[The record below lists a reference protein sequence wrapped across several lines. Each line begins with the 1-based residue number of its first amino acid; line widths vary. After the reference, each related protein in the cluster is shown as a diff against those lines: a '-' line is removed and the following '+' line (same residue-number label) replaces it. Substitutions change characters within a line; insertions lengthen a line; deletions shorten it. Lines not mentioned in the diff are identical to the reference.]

1 MGIGRL
7 DVVPP
12 ENPLKSLKS
21 PTLRSVQLRRSNS
34 PPSSSRT
41 GGCIPSDFVL
51 RGDVSELASPKPK
64 DYDGRMK
71 TTMVIALALLV
82 LGMFIEPSEAQESTD
97 TPDAIHQLLKQHCLD
112 CHNSEDREAGLDLGS
127 LPFDLARL
135 GLVDTWERIYD
146 QLDSGKMP
154 PVGSDGPSPELR
166 AEAVRLLGREL
177 TQAHLQRRDVVH
189 RRMNRVE
196 YQNSVRD
203 LFQID
208 VTVAE
213 LLPTDTSTN
222 GFDNVGEGLAF
233 SAEAAE
239 AYLAA
244 ADKVLDAVIGP
255 KSKPEFI
262 RHETNLLDQKHWNGK
277 PALEQVGK
285 MFRRT
290 DDGLVIF
297 QSGYCPTNLINF
309 ARLRAPVG
317 TYRGTLKVRA
327 VQSDEPVTLRIYGGD
342 TIVGR
347 RDLHLV
353 GYFDVPP
360 GEWTTIE
367 FTDKLIEPNGT
378 FQPKCYGTRDTRQD
392 ADTYPEPGI
401 EIGDIVIEGPI
412 ESWPPLSRSQLLG
425 DVELDSGT
433 YKDLRSILA
442 RVLPRAFRR
451 PVPDNELE
459 VYASLGEHALRV
471 ERPFEEA
478 LRLSLKA
485 MLCSP
490 EFLFF
495 TEPATETLND
505 FALATRLSYFLWS
518 SLPDEELLNLASR
531 NELHQPAVLRSQT
544 ERMLKDPKA
553 AAFTQNFTGQWLRL
567 RDLDFTTPDAQLY
580 PEYDELLRISML
592 KETHLFFGA
601 ILEDDLSLLNFVDSR
616 FTFLNQR
623 MAEHYNIPGVK
634 GQAFRR
640 VDLPDDHVRGGVL
653 TQASL
658 LKVTANGTTTSPV
671 TRGVWVL
678 DNLLGQ
684 RVPPPPA
691 NVPAV
696 EPDIRGAVTLRQ
708 QLAKHR
714 DVESCSICHDR
725 IDPAGFALENFDV
738 IGGWRDHY
746 RSLEQGDRPEFSQD
760 PHTFAWI
767 RWRFGLEV
775 DASGTTPDG
784 TSFQDI
790 RDFKRWLL
798 GNPDQL
804 TLALTDKM
812 MTYALGRRLGF
823 SDRTALNQI
832 ATQVKD
838 QNYGFRSLLHAI
850 VQHELFRTP

>member
-1 MGIGRL
+1 MSNRSL
-7 DVVPP
+7 FVVFLIFSSCLPSAAWGQETP
-12 ENPLKSLKS
+12 SL
-21 PTLRSVQLRRSNS
+21 PGFLQQQL
-34 PPSSSRT
+34 
-41 GGCIPSDFVL
+41 
-51 RGDVSELASPKPK
+51 E
-64 DYDGRMK
+64 
-71 TTMVIALALLV
+71 
-82 LGMFIEPSEAQESTD
+82 
-97 TPDAIHQLLKQHCLD
+97 QHCVE
-112 CHNSEDREAGLDLGS
+112 CHNEGDPAAGLDLENLS
-127 LPFDLARL
+127 FDLTDL
-135 GLVDTWERIYD
+135 DTALRWTRVYD
-146 QLDSGKMP
+146 QVETGTMP
-154 PVGSDGPSPELR
+154 PTDSSQPTPEQKQKFVAALSQ
-166 AEAVRLLGREL
+166 AL
-177 TQAHLQRRDVVH
+177 TVAHLQRRDVVH

-208 VTVAE
+208 VSVADQ
-213 LLPTDTSTN
+213 LPSETSTD

-244 ADKVLDAVIGP
+244 ADVVLDAAIGP

-297 QSGYCPTNLINF
+297 QSGYCPTNLVNF
-309 ARLRAPVG
+309 SRLRAPAG
-317 TYRGTLKVRA
+317 TYRGTFKVRA
-327 VQSDEPVTLRIYGGD
+327 VQSEEPVTLRIYGGD

-360 GEWTTIE
+360 GKWTTIE

-412 ESWPPLSRSQLLG
+412 EPWPPLSRRQLLG
-425 DVELDSGT
+425 DVDLESGT
-433 YKDLRSILA
+433 LEDLRAILA
-442 RVLPRAFRR
+442 RVIPRAFRR
-451 PVPDNELE
+451 PVPDSELE
-459 VYASLGEHALRV
+459 IYVSLGEHALKV
-471 ERPFEEA
+471 QRPFEDA

-495 TEPATETLND
+495 TEPSSGTLND
-505 FALATRLSYFLWS
+505 YALATRLSYFLWS
-518 SLPDEELLNLASR
+518 SLPDDELLELASR
-531 NELHQPAVLRSQT
+531 NELHQPAILRQQT
-544 ERMLKDPKA
+544 ERMLKDKKA
-553 AAFTQNFTGQWLRL
+553 IALTENFTGQWLRL

-580 PEYDELLRISML
+580 PEFDELLRISML
-592 KETHLFFGA
+592 KETHLFFDA
-601 ILEDDLSLLNFVDSR
+601 VLQDNLSLLNFIDSR

-623 MAEHYNIPGVK
+623 MAEHYDIPGVK

-640 VDLPDDHVRGGVL
+640 VELPDDHVRGGVL

-671 TRGVWVL
+671 IRGAWVL
-678 DNLLGQ
+678 DNLLGEPT
-684 RVPPPPA
+684 PPPPA

-714 DVESCSICHDR
+714 DVESCSSCHDR

-738 IGGWRDHY
+738 IGGWRDRY
-746 RSLEQGDRPEFSQD
+746 RSLEQGTRPEFKQD

-767 RWRFGLEV
+767 RWRIGLEV
-775 DASGTTPDG
+775 DASGTTSDG

-790 RDFKRWLL
+790 REFKKWLL
-798 GNPDQL
+798 KDPDRL
-804 TLALTDKM
+804 TSALTKKI

-823 SDRTALNQI
+823 SDRIAVDKI
-832 ATQVKD
+832 ATLVKD
-838 QNYGFRSLLHAI
+838 QDYGFRTLVHEI
-850 VQHELFRTP
+850 VQSELFKTP

>member
-1 MGIGRL
+1 MAWFP
-7 DVVPP
+7 V
-12 ENPLKSLKS
+12 N
-21 PTLRSVQLRRSNS
+21 
-34 PPSSSRT
+34 
-41 GGCIPSDFVL
+41 
-51 RGDVSELASPKPK
+51 
-64 DYDGRMK
+64 DYDDVMNIRSPF
-71 TTMVIALALLV
+71 VVFLIFSSYLPLAACGQETPSIPELL
-82 LGMFIEPSEAQESTD
+82 QQ
-97 TPDAIHQLLKQHCLD
+97 QLDQHCLE
-112 CHNSEDREAGLDLGS
+112 CHNAGDQAAGLDLENLG
-127 LPFDLARL
+127 FDLTDL
-135 GLVDTWERIYD
+135 DTAQHWTRVYD
-146 QLDSGKMP
+146 QVETGTMP
-154 PVGSDGPSPELR
+154 PSDSSQPTPEQRQKFVAALSQ
-166 AEAVRLLGREL
+166 GL
-177 TQAHLQRRDVVH
+177 TMAHLQRRDVVH

-203 LFQID
+203 LFKIE
-208 VTVAE
+208 TSVAE
-213 LLPTDTSTN
+213 LLPSDTSTD

-244 ADKVLDAVIGP
+244 ADRVLDVVIGP

-297 QSGYCPTNLINF
+297 QSGYCPTNLVNF
-309 ARLRAPVG
+309 SRLRAPAG

-327 VQSDEPVTLRIYGGD
+327 IQSEEPVTLRIYGGD

-360 GEWTTIE
+360 GDWTTIE

-378 FQPKCYGTRDTRQD
+378 FQPKCYGTRDTRKD

-401 EIGDIVIEGPI
+401 EISDIVIEGPL
-412 ESWPPLSRSQLLG
+412 EPWPPVSRQELLG
-425 DVELDSGT
+425 DVDLESGT
-433 YKDLRSILA
+433 HDDLCVILA

-451 PVPDNELE
+451 PVPDSELE
-459 VYASLGEHALRV
+459 IYASLGEHALKV
-471 ERPFEEA
+471 QRPFEDA

-495 TEPATETLND
+495 TEPSSGSLND
-505 FALATRLSYFLWS
+505 YALATRLSYFLWS
-518 SLPDEELLNLASR
+518 SLPDDELLELAGQ
-531 NELHQPAVLRSQT
+531 NELHQPEILRQQT
-544 ERMLKDPKA
+544 ERMLSDEKA
-553 AAFTQNFTGQWLRL
+553 IAFTENFTGQWLQL

-592 KETHLFFGA
+592 KETHLFFDA
-601 ILEDDLSLLNFVDSR
+601 ILRDNLSLLNFIDSR

-623 MAEHYNIPGVK
+623 LAEHYGIPNVT
-634 GQAFRR
+634 GQELHY
-640 VDLPDDHVRGGVL
+640 VELPANHVRGGVL

-684 RVPPPPA
+684 PVPPPPA
-691 NVPAV
+691 NIPAV
-696 EPDIRGAVTLRQ
+696 EPDVRGAVTLRQ
-708 QLAKHR
+708 QLAQHR
-714 DVESCSICHDR
+714 DVESCSTCHDR

-746 RSLEQGDRPEFSQD
+746 RSLEQGTRPEFKQD

-767 RWRFGLEV
+767 RWRIGLEV

-784 TSFQDI
+784 TTFQDI
-790 RDFKRWLL
+790 REFKQWLL
-798 GNPDQL
+798 GAPDRF
-804 TLALTDKM
+804 TSALTAKM

-823 SDRTALNQI
+823 SDRRAVADITYSIKAQ
-832 ATQVKD
+832 D
-838 QNYGFRSLLHAI
+838 YGFRSLVHEI